1 MKRRNFIKNTAMA
14 TIALPYLGKDQ
25 KFSNETILGHNN
37 KRYRI
42 NTRWSQ
48 ADVSRNPVND
58 CHEMVQ
64 DQKGRILLLTNETKN
79 NVLIYDKNGK
89 LLDFWGTEYPGAHGL
104 TLFNENGTD
113 MLFICDNNRHQV
125 IKTTIDGRVLMTLD
139 YPKETGQY
147 TKADEYVPTET
158 AIAPNGDIYV
168 ADGYGKDFII
178 QYDAS
183 GRFIRHFG
191 GRKTVDGK
199 TEDGGRTTVDGVGEI
214 VNSVDNGFLQ
224 NAHGVT
230 LDTRDP
236 KNPCLMVT
244 SREQNAFKR
253 FDLEGK
259 YLETI
264 HLPGAWVCRPVIRGE
279 YLYAAVLQ
287 SSSKLWAK
295 SGFVTIL
302 DKNNRVVSNLAGT
315 EPTYTGAKLDEMY
328 QTIKAFEY
336 PHDVCVDDEENLYVA
351 QWNSGKVYPF
361 KFEPVV

>member
-14 TIALPYLGKDQ
+14 TLALPYLGKDQ
-25 KFSNETILGHNN
+25 KFSHETILGHNN

-89 LLDFWGTEYPGAHGL
+89 LLDSWGTKYPGAHGL

-113 MLFICDNNRHQV
+113 VLFICDNNRHQV

-178 QYDAS
+178 QYDAN
-183 GRFIRHFG
+183 GRYIRHFG
-191 GRKTVDGK
+191 GRFTADGK
-199 TEDGGRTTVDGVGEI
+199 TADGL
-214 VNSVDNGFLQ
+214 SNGFLQ

-230 LDTRDP
+230 LDARDP

-287 SSSKLWAK
+287 SSSKLWAQ

-302 DKNNRVVSNLAGT
+302 DKNNRVISNLAGS
-315 EPTYTGAKLDEMY
+315 EPTYTGPKPDEMY